1 MDTKILRLLIVDP
14 SPDDAEL
21 TLSAL
26 RKGGFLL
33 KSQRVHD
40 LAGLHAAIGKGGW
53 DAVIS
58 ERTLPHFNATV
69 VLDTL
74 RHARADVPL
83 LVVTRALPDA
93 EIVTL
98 MRAGARDVILKN
110 QMARLLPALERELA
124 VAAERAQYRT
134 TAQALTEIQEKH
146 RAVVDGARE
155 AIGYVHEGMHIDANK
170 AYLDLFEYENATD
183 LEGVPVMN
191 LIEKNDH
198 PRFKHYIRK
207 QPAAAEAPT
216 EFIAVRRSGAKFHA
230 EITLSPITINGE
242 ACTQVLVTDV
252 SKRKAVE
259 TKLQHMNQ
267 RDPLTGLFNRQ
278 HFAQVLDQ
286 AINAAKNGKASQTV
300 VYIEVPEL
308 SHAVRDR
315 GQAAVDRFV
324 LAFARELR
332 EIVGPGASLA
342 RWSEHQFAALIENAS
357 AVQLSESAATAE
369 RIMRNLSFGGDEK
382 SGKPD
387 CRVTTARV
395 EGNHEDSQGLMAGL
409 AASVAPPATT
419 EPETRAAAA
428 ADATSPTATSTATGT
443 AAADGAKPILST
455 VTTPASSEWPQRVRA
470 AIERESFRLIYQPI
484 VNLHGDAAEYFEVL
498 VRMVGDDGKLI
509 PAAQFMPVAEESGQA
524 VAIDRWVVKHSIHAL
539 AELHRQNRSVTFF
552 VNLSA
557 DALRDVELVVSAQQV
572 LHETKVGGE
581 HVIFEIDETALTAHP
596 EPALAFM
603 RAAKKIGC
611 SFCIDNFGR
620 VLGATT
626 RLREPPVEY
635 LKLDGALVHDL
646 AGDPVAQ
653 TSLKA
658 VIEVAKAM
666 HKKIIAKSV
675 ESAEALSVLWNY
687 GVDYVQGRYF
697 QEADADLNY
706 GFSTDETTIS
716 SETSPQWAVA
726 SASKSR

>member
-1 MDTKILRLLIVDP
+1 MDTKIIRLLIVDP

-21 TLSAL
+21 TLSVL

-33 KSQRVHD
+33 KSQRVQD

-53 DAVIS
+53 DAVIA
-58 ERTLPHFNATV
+58 ERALPHFNAGV

-74 RHARADVPL
+74 RHARADIPL
-83 LVVTRALPDA
+83 LVVTRAAPDA

-98 MRAGARDVILKN
+98 MRAGVRDVILKN

-124 VAAERAQYRT
+124 VAAERAQHRS
-134 TAQALTEIQEKH
+134 TAKTLKEIQEKH

-155 AIGYVHEGMHIDANK
+155 AVGYIQDGMHIDANK
-170 AYLDLFEYENATD
+170 AYLELFEYESSAD
-183 LEGVPVMN
+183 LEGIPVMN
-191 LIEKNDH
+191 LVDKNDH
-198 PRFKHYIRK
+198 PRFKQYIRK
-207 QPAAAEAPT
+207 QPATSEAPV
-216 EFIAVRRSGAKFHA
+216 EFLAVRKGGTRFHA

-242 ACTQVLVTDV
+242 ACTQILVTDV

-259 TKLQHMNQ
+259 TKLQYMNE
-267 RDPLTGLFNRQ
+267 RDPLTGLSNRQ
-278 HFAQVLDQ
+278 HFTQVLDQ
-286 AINAAKNGKASQTV
+286 AIKSAKDGKASKAV
-300 VYIEVPEL
+300 MYIDVPEL
-308 SHAVRDR
+308 SHAARDR

-332 EIVGPGASLA
+332 EIVGPAAALA
-342 RWSEHQFAALIENAS
+342 RWSEHQFAALIDDGPS
-357 AVQLSESAATAE
+357 VQLSETAATAE
-369 RIMRNLSFGGDEK
+369 RILQNLSLGGDAQSAK
-382 SGKPD
+382 SGG
-387 CRVTTARV
+387 RVATAHV
-395 EGNHEDSQGLMAGL
+395 DGAHGDAQELIAAL
-409 AASVAPPATT
+409 AASVAPAANSRPNKYS
-419 EPETRAAAA
+419 AAAA
-428 ADATSPTATSTATGT
+428 SAAAQRGGRKSTAGNTP
-443 AAADGAKPILST
+443 KPVL
-455 VTTPASSEWPQRVRA
+455 TPVAGPDSSEWPQRVRA

-484 VNLHGDAAEYFEVL
+484 VNLHGDAGEYFEVL

-509 PAAQFMPVAEESGQA
+509 PAALFMPVAEESGQA
-524 VAIDRWVVKHSIHAL
+524 VAIDRWVVKHSIRAL

-552 VNLSA
+552 INLSA
-557 DALRDVELVVSAQQV
+557 GALRDVELVVSAQQV

-581 HVIFEIDETALTAHP
+581 HVIFEIDETALTGHA
-596 EPALAFM
+596 ESALAFM

-635 LKLDGALVHDL
+635 LKLDGALVQNL
-646 AGDPVAQ
+646 AADPVAQ

-658 VIEVAKAM
+658 VIEVARAM
-666 HKKIIAKSV
+666 HKKTIAKSV

-697 QEADADLNY
+697 QDADADLNY
-706 GFSTDETTIS
+706 GFSADETTIS

-726 SASKSR
+726 STSKNR